1 MKAVTRMDEF
11 ERYKATAYSGGGAP
25 HLERGHSFPGL
36 TGSEIEDENEE
47 VSFFV
52 YYLIQF

>member
-1 MKAVTRMDEF
+1 MKAIIRMDDF

-36 TGSEIEDENEE
+36 TVSEIEDEDEE
-47 VSFFV
+47 V
-52 YYLIQF
+52 